1 MMASRRQ
8 EFWRRRRRGNDSEIR
23 HKKTFSNGSLR
34 KTINEETIFEM
45 GECNIISYRHNFGYL
60 EKINLCGLIEKV
72 IPCQIKMIGVLFLGL
87 SVSLSVNCELVKIT
101 SVNHDVVMRDSRLA
115 FVAFTASWCPF
126 SQNLLNSFTESA
138 RIYTQ
143 KYPNKKTVWGN
154 VDCMEEDALSN
165 KYGIT
170 KFPTMKV
177 FFYGH
182 LMTEYRGSRHS
193 NALIQYVEQMENT
206 TNLVDLKAVES
217 LTQWQIHN
225 IPTKGTLIL
234 WFPRGSP
241 PFELILKAIALI
253 HDQLTVVVPVATNL
267 LEHEEHKLWF
277 SLDGEHVQQFNGS
290 ITSFNEIVE
299 WIKQKSVGMVR
310 ELTFSNMEELVEEAK
325 PMLIL
330 LRNPNDKE
338 TDVKFVQAFVADLF
352 NDTHHRKLHKKVED
366 LLKKILSETEKL
378 ERAAQLEEK
387 TTETPNL
394 LDQKESV
401 FKQLKP
407 AKNRYSFA
415 KEEL

>member
-1 MMASRRQ
+1 
-8 EFWRRRRRGNDSEIR
+8 
-23 HKKTFSNGSLR
+23 
-34 KTINEETIFEM
+34 M
-45 GECNIISYRHNFGYL
+45 GISIL
-60 EKINLCGLIEKV
+60 
-72 IPCQIKMIGVLFLGL
+72 L
-87 SVSLSVNCELVKIT
+87 SVDCELVKIT
-101 SVNHDVVMRDSRLA
+101 SVNHDDVMQSSRLA
-115 FVAFTASWCPF
+115 FVAFTASWCPY
-126 SQNLLNSFTESA
+126 SQNLLSSFTESA

-143 KYPNKKTVWGN
+143 KYPNRKTVWGN
-154 VDCMEEDALSN
+154 VDCMEEDALFK

-217 LTQWQIHN
+217 LTQWQTHV

-253 HDQLTVVVPVATNL
+253 HDQLTVVVSVATNL

-299 WIKQKSVGMVR
+299 WIRRKSVGMVR
-310 ELTFSNMEELVEEAK
+310 ELTFSNMEELAEEAK

-330 LRNPNDKE
+330 LRNPSDKE
-338 TDVKFVQAFVADLF
+338 ADVKFVQAIRRELDETTLSKVVPLLADGNILRVVLRHFNKGIEDLPFLLIDQFVHSYPAPWVGDEIFAKGNIKQFVADLF
-352 NDTHHRKLHKKVED
+352 NDTHHRKLHQKVED
-366 LLKKILSETEKL
+366 LLKKILTETEKI
-378 ERAAQLEEK
+378 ERAAELEEK
-387 TTETPNL
+387 TTETPKL

-401 FKQLKP
+401 FKQMKP
-407 AKNRYSFA
+407 ATNRYSFA